1 MHILPALH
9 VHVKQSTR
17 RLAPGIRQVVLR
29 PALDTS
35 WPQVRLNRKSPNRR
49 HLGSGQQLC
58 TCGGSER
65 WEPAQLGLSTS
76 NRLGRA
82 FARPRRSGQG
92 DSRILFT
99 FRSGWGAG
107 APAQRAHSLLVH
119 KVTYF
124 CDSCGPFRLHM
135 CAALDLHVIIRAHA
149 PRVMEHASTRLSHVP
164 THVGAPPWTCATAGK
179 RARNVTIGRLSRAGL
194 RRRCNLI
201 LICPSC
207 SPCCPPRA

>member
-9 VHVKQSTR
+9 VHVVELTR
-17 RLAPGIRQVVLR
+17 TLPPALRQVFLR

-35 WPQVRLNRKSPNRR
+35 SPQVRLHGKPPNRR
-49 HLGSGQQLC
+49 HRGSGQQLC

-76 NRLGRA
+76 NRLGRSSA
-82 FARPRRSGQG
+82 QPRRSGRG

-99 FRSGWGAG
+99 GSGAC

-124 CDSCGPFRLHM
+124 CDRCGPFRLHT
-135 CAALDLHVIIRAHA
+135 CAALDLHVIIQAHA
-149 PRVMEHASTRLSHVP
+149 PRVMEHASTRFIPVP
-164 THVGAPPWTCATAGK
+164 AHVGAPPCICATAAE

-194 RRRCNLI
+194 WRRCNLMFVY
-201 LICPSC
+201 PS
-207 SPCCPPRA
+207 